1 MRPCP
6 GECMHSPRGPAHVQV
21 RGWRMRQR
29 NDRPHAAGHGA
40 AHVRPRWSAHVPTRT
55 TQSITSA
62 APPVPVRRGM
72 PRPRA
77 SGAPDEIPAA
87 VAGAGAVRPRS
98 GGRSRRARRGRARRG
113 GSRER
118 SSPRRS
124 PSARRASTV
133 VCSACSALAP
143 LCFVALSRLDG
154 PGGPAEPSK
163 HRTRPRSRGS
173 PRTFPQIADKTISTR
188 LVQALVTIP

>member
-6 GECMHSPRGPAHVQV
+6 GACMHAPAGPAHVQA
-21 RGWRMRQR
+21 RRWRMRQR

-40 AHVRPRWSAHVPTRT
+40 AHVRPRT

-62 APPVPVRRGM
+62 APPVPARRGT

-77 SGAPDEIPAA
+77 SDAPGGTRASIAA
-87 VAGAGAVRPRS
+87 AGAVRPRS

-118 SSPRRS
+118 SSPRKS
-124 PSARRASTV
+124 PSAWRASTD
-133 VCSACSALAP
+133 VCCSVCSALAP
-143 LCFVALSRLDG
+143 L
-154 PGGPAEPSK
+154 
-163 HRTRPRSRGS
+163 RGS
-173 PRTFPQIADKTISTR
+173 SSVGRAGWTGRAIKAPRAPPLKGSRRTFPQIADKTISTL
-188 LVQALVTIP
+188 LVLALVTNP